1 MLFKNIALFSLAA
14 LVAANEAVPEA
25 HTTLA
30 AVPLAEEHSENPED
44 IKKFMHKKCP
54 EEKCPKPKHVTL
66 TKNITKVA
74 YKTVTKTAG
83 SCETQAPKKQHNNKK
98 CGGKNC

>member
-14 LVAANEAVPEA
+14 LVAANEAAPQA
-25 HTTLA
+25 ATTLA
-30 AVPLAEEHSENPED
+30 AVPMSEDHTENPED
-44 IKKFMHKKCP
+44 ISQLMKKKCP
-54 EEKCPKPKHVTL
+54 QEKCPKPKRVTL

-74 YKTVTKTAG
+74 YKTITKTAG
-83 SCETQAPKKQHNNKK
+83 SCETQAPQKK